1 MGKSILTQ
9 GSVSREEAS
18 EWFPFLAPR
27 YKGRRKAI
35 KEFTHTAPDFVF
47 WIFPDGE
54 LFDARDAHRK
64 NYPRGY
70 QHILDDE
77 PDYGGFLRGRLATN
91 YQGQQLL
98 VVYCRQ
104 DALLSQITK
113 ITQLLEGLAQLPVPL
128 HDNALVI
135 SDNGDIFGL
144 LSDVQARELALL
156 DESDTHTP
164 S

>member
-1 MGKSILTQ
+1 MGKSIITE

-18 EWFPFLAPR
+18 EWFPFLAPHYR
-27 YKGRRKAI
+27 GRRKAI

-54 LFDARDAHRK
+54 LFDAKDAHRK

-104 DALLSQITK
+104 DALLSQTSK
-113 ITQLLEGLAQLPVPL
+113 ITQLLDGLEQLPVPL

-135 SDNGDIFGL
+135 SDNGDIFGI
-144 LSDVQARELALL
+144 LSDVQAREKELL
-156 DESDTHTP
+156 DGDDARTP
-164 S
+164 

>member
-1 MGKSILTQ
+1 MGKSIITQ
-9 GSVSREEAS
+9 GSISRELAS
-18 EWFPFLAPR
+18 QWFPFLAPR
-27 YKGRRKAI
+27 YRARRKAI

-47 WIFPDGE
+47 WIFPSGE

-98 VVYCRQ
+98 VIYCRQ
-104 DALLSQITK
+104 EALLSQAPK
-113 ITQLLEGLAQLPVPL
+113 ITQLLDGLDQLPVPL
-128 HDNALVI
+128 HDDALVI

-144 LSDVQARELALL
+144 LSDIKEREHNLLKRADDHQAE
-156 DESDTHTP
+156 
-164 S
+164 